1 MWGDWEIASEILE
14 GSILEIG
21 LAEDVRM
28 FSFQYKTAKN

>member
-1 MWGDWEIASEILE
+1 MLLNQLASTVLE